1 MKIRWKI
8 IVLSIIIVLIV
19 LIFIIFFLNFQIPQ
33 QFDEALRRHGPPLPN
48 QRGQMRIE
56 FLNRIRN
63 SLIFGGLI
71 AIGISIILSFIFSKY
86 IEKPI
91 VDLKDGVKRVAN
103 GDFNFSIKKESD
115 DEIGEL
121 VDDFNSMVKKLKNL
135 EEIRKDLVSKIV
147 HEISTPLTGI
157 SGIIEAIED
166 KIIPEEEIPKEIK
179 TIKEEIL
186 RLTKMI
192 DDLRNYSYIESINFK
207 LNFEKVN
214 LKEEIEYA
222 IEILKNKY
230 KDKNIKLKTELKEI
244 EITGDKKRIK
254 EIFINIFDNA
264 FKFSKE
270 NGTIYTKINKD
281 KNNVNIYIKDEGIGI
296 DKEDLNKIFTK
307 FYRGKNAELNKT
319 KGVGL
324 GLLITKELVEAHK
337 GKIEIKSEK
346 DYGTEVIIS
355 FPINQ

>member
-8 IVLSIIIVLIV
+8 IILSIIIVLIV
-19 LIFIIFFLNFQIPQ
+19 LIFIIFFLNYLIPQ

-48 QRGQMRIE
+48 QRGPMRLE

-71 AIGISIILSFIFSKY
+71 SIGISIVLSFIFSRY

-91 VDLKDGVKRVAN
+91 VDLKEGVARVAK

-121 VDDFNSMVKKLKNL
+121 VDDFNLMVKKLKNL
-135 EEIRKDLVSKIV
+135 EEIRKDLVSKIT

-157 SGIIEAIED
+157 AGFIEAIED
-166 KIIPEEEIPKEIK
+166 KIIPENEIPKIVK
-179 TIKEEIL
+179 TIKEEVE
-186 RLTKMI
+186 RLTKLI
-192 DDLRNYSYIESINFK
+192 DDLRNYSFIESINFK
-207 LNFEKVN
+207 LNFEDID
-214 LKEEIEYA
+214 LKEEINYA
-222 IEILKNKY
+222 LDIIKNKY
-230 KDKNIKLKTELKEI
+230 KDKNIKVEI
-244 EITGDKKRIK
+244 SLESIGIKGDKKRIK
-254 EIFINIFDNA
+254 EIFINIIDNA

-270 NGTIYTKINKD
+270 GGTIYVKNYRD
-281 KNNVNIYIKDEGIGI
+281 KNYAYVSIKDEGIGI

-319 KGVGL
+319 KGTGL

-346 DYGTEVIIS
+346 DKGTEVIVA
-355 FPINQ
+355 FPISQ

>member
-8 IVLSIIIVLIV
+8 IILSIIIVLIV
-19 LIFIIFFLNFQIPQ
+19 LIFIIFFLNYQIPQ
-33 QFDEALRRHGPPLPN
+33 HFDEALRKHGPPLPN
-48 QRGQMRIE
+48 QRGQMRVD
-56 FLNRIRN
+56 FLNRIRT
-63 SLIFGGLI
+63 SLIFSGLI

-91 VDLKDGVKRVAN
+91 IDLKEGVKRVAN
-103 GDFNFSIKKESD
+103 SDFNFSIRRESD

-121 VDDFNSMVKKLKNL
+121 VDDFNYMVKKLKNL
-135 EEIRKDLVSKIV
+135 EEIRKDLVSKII

-166 KIIPEEEIPKEIK
+166 KVIPEEEVPKEIK
-179 TIKEEIL
+179 TIKEEIE

-192 DDLRNYSYIESINFK
+192 EDLRNYSYIESINFK
-207 LNFEKVN
+207 LNFENIN
-214 LKEEIEYA
+214 LKEEIEYV

-230 KDKNIKLKTELKEI
+230 KNKNIKLITELYPIMIK
-244 EITGDKKRIK
+244 GDKKRIK
-254 EIFINIFDNA
+254 EIFINILDNA

-270 NGTIYTKINKD
+270 NGTIYIKSYND
-281 KNNVNIYIKDEGIGI
+281 KNYAYVLIKDEGIGI
-296 DKEDLNKIFTK
+296 DREDLNKIFTK
-307 FYRGKNAELNKT
+307 FYRGKNAEINKI

-346 DYGTEVIIS
+346 DKGTEVIVS
-355 FPINQ
+355 FLMTQ

>member
-8 IVLSIIIVLIV
+8 IILSIIIVLLV
-19 LIFIIFFLNFQIPQ
+19 LIFIIFFLNYQIPQ

-48 QRGQMRIE
+48 QRGPMRLE

-71 AIGISIILSFIFSKY
+71 AIGISIILSFIFSRY
-86 IEKPI
+86 IERPI
-91 VDLKDGVKRVAN
+91 VDLKEGVKRVSR

-121 VDDFNSMVKKLKNL
+121 VDDFNLMVKKLKNL
-135 EEIRKDLVSKIV
+135 EEIRKDLVSKIT

-157 SGIIEAIED
+157 AGFVEAIED
-166 KIIPEEEIPKEIK
+166 KIIPENEIPKIVK
-179 TIKEEIL
+179 TIKEEVE
-186 RLTKMI
+186 RLTKLI
-192 DDLRNYSYIESINFK
+192 DDLRNYSFIESINFK
-207 LNFEKVN
+207 LNFEDIN
-214 LKEEIEYA
+214 LKEEIEY
-222 IEILKNKY
+222 ILEIIKNKY
-230 KDKNIKLKTELKEI
+230 KDKNIKI
-244 EITGDKKRIK
+244 EISLEQILIKGDKKRIK
-254 EIFINIFDNA
+254 EIFINILDNA

-270 NGTIYTKINKD
+270 NGTVYIKNYKD
-281 KNNVNIYIKDEGIGI
+281 RNYAYVSIKDEGIGI

-307 FYRGKNAELNKT
+307 FYRGKNAELNGT
-319 KGVGL
+319 KGTGL

-346 DYGTEVIIS
+346 DKGTEVIVS
-355 FPINQ
+355 FPIYQ